1 MNYGD
6 YDFGLPNE
14 MYFKED
20 RFVLKVID
28 LVIHGKD
35 KEKWEKKEIF
45 KDDEFFYGTYDYSPV
60 YINYQDKG
68 TEYGFKLITIYLS
81 DLFDN
86 AVVREEYQWKGQL
99 VIKYYKYSEIKN
111 KRF

>member
-6 YDFGLPNE
+6 YDFYEPNE

-20 RFVLKVID
+20 LFLSRIVD
-28 LVIHGKD
+28 LVIHGKN
-35 KEKWEKKEIF
+35 KEKWDKKEIDE
-45 KDDEFFYGTYDYSPV
+45 DDEFFYASYDYSPV
-60 YINYQDKG
+60 YIKYLDRAS
-68 TEYGFKLITIYLS
+68 EYGFKLITIYLS

-99 VIKYYKYSEIKN
+99 VIKYYKYNEVKN
-111 KRF
+111 